1 MDRMKCKLV
10 ELCWKYPRLKVVEL
24 RDVQRRSKREKD
36 EVWNSRISVSG
47 SKSNQPPQ

>member
-1 MDRMKCKLV
+1 MRSTKQDNKQVKKSR
-10 ELCWKYPRLKVVEL
+10 EL

-47 SKSNQPPQ
+47 SDPTNHHHDY